1 MNPASAGFFI
11 VRKGVVVA
19 ETLPAIP
26 IAFAPTYS
34 EEPRVR
40 RVKFGD
46 GYESRIKDG
55 LNTVSMTMSVPW
67 KNRTQD
73 ERNVLV
79 DFFRRHGG
87 MNWFY
92 FTAPGDNIRR
102 KFVCSKW
109 TSSRANDT
117 PVHKPLYDLSA
128 EFYEVFDLV

>member
-1 MNPASAGFFI
+1 M
-11 VRKGVVVA
+11 A

-26 IAFAPTYS
+26 IAFAPTYN

-46 GYESRIKDG
+46 GYESRIEDG
-55 LNTVSMTMSVPW
+55 LNTLSLTTSIPW

-87 MNWFY
+87 VRWFWW
-92 FTAPGDNIRR
+92 TAPGDNIQR
-102 KFVCSKW
+102 KYVCSKW
-109 TSSRANDT
+109 TSTRANDT
-117 PVHKPLYDLSA
+117 PVHSPRYDISA
-128 EFYEVFDLV
+128 DVYQVFDLV